1 MEKNYSEVIKEDE
14 MMIEESLRQVPSVSN
29 EKDRKA
35 IIVDA
40 SGNVF
45 LDLLD
50 KNEIAKY
57 KEIGKSLQTKDLNSV
72 TSFGSELQTVMG
84 KYSNDFLQSVR
95 TSNVGEVGSLIDNLL
110 SELSIIDID
119 ELDNKKGFK
128 KFLAKIPLINK
139 LVVNVEKIVKKYDTI
154 ASKVDEI
161 SSKIAATRVIA
172 LRDNAALENMFQSN
186 KEYGLKIE
194 EYIIA
199 GKMRLEEIKH
209 QLEMMNASADKY
221 ESYEIKDLQDFAN
234 NLDRKVT
241 DLITLRYVIKQS
253 LPQIR
258 IVQYNNAA
266 IASKAQTIIATTIP
280 LWRNQL
286 AMAVSLQSQKTNI
299 DVHKR
304 VTETTNSLLMKN
316 AQVLK
321 QNSIDVAKS
330 TEESVVNIET
340 LRATTAEFINTI
352 NEVKRIQ
359 QEGYAKRR
367 AVESEIMQLSKQ
379 LDATTLQQIGQ

>member
-14 MMIEESLRQVPSVSN
+14 MMIEESLKQVPSVSN

-199 GKMRLEEIKH
+199 GKMRLEEIKQ